1 MTSKQKT
8 IKSLS
13 KKIESLNKDDK
24 LFDYL
29 GVILALIE
37 RKRNDQALA
46 YICSLEKEILED
58 VPEEVLKF
66 LKYL

>member
-1 MTSKQKT
+1 MTNKQKT
-8 IKSLS
+8 INLLS

-46 YICSLEKEILED
+46 YICSLEKEIIED

>member
-1 MTSKQKT
+1 MTNKQKT
-8 IKSLS
+8 IKLLS

-46 YICSLEKEILED
+46 YICSLEKETIED
-58 VPEEVLKF
+58 IPEEVLKF